1 MPTFKD
7 ILDLAGKIKNPKLR
21 KMVTD
26 TLRNPGPL
34 SNKGMKLSQVPFE
47 QAPASIDWH
56 HAKTGGLVEHTYFV
70 TKVCISVAEEISKV
84 YGTEIDMD
92 SLIAGSLLHDI
103 GKVWGVRKT
112 RSGKWQ
118 NTGSSIDHT
127 MLGTAELHARHFP
140 ETVVHIVAA
149 HFGDQGPTPPQTIEA
164 YILHAIDNM
173 DAVLNSEV
181 EKENLVRLII
191 G

>member
-1 MPTFKD
+1 MKD
-7 ILDLAGKIKNPKLR
+7 LLDLAGRIKDLKLR
-21 KMVTD
+21 KMVIE

-34 SNKGMKLSQVPFE
+34 SNKGMKLPQVPFE
-47 QAPASIDWH
+47 SAPASVDWH

-70 TKVCISVAEEISKV
+70 TKVCISVAEEISEV
-84 YGTEIDMD
+84 YKTEIDMD

-103 GKVWGVRKT
+103 GKVWGVRKSK
-112 RSGKWQ
+112 SGKWQ
-118 NTGSSIDHT
+118 SSGVSLDHT

-140 ETVVHIVAA
+140 EKVVHIVAA

-164 YILHAIDNM
+164 YILHVVDNM
-173 DAVLNSEV
+173 DAVLNPEV
-181 EKENLVRLII
+181 EKENLISLII

>member
-7 ILDLAGKIKNPKLR
+7 ILEFAARIKDPKLR

-26 TLRNPGPL
+26 ILRNPGPL

-47 QAPASIDWH
+47 QAPASVDWH

-70 TKVCISVAEEISKV
+70 TKICISVAEELKKV
-84 YGTEIDMD
+84 YKAEIDMD
-92 SLIAGSLLHDI
+92 ALIAGSLLHDI
-103 GKVWGVRKT
+103 GKVWGVKRSK
-112 RSGKWQ
+112 SGKWHSS
-118 NTGSSIDHT
+118 GSTIDHT
-127 MLGTAELHARHFP
+127 MLGTSELHARHFP
-140 ETVVHIVAA
+140 EKVVHIVAS

-164 YILHAIDNM
+164 YILHTIDNM
-173 DAVLNSEV
+173 DAVMNSNV
-181 EKENLVRLII
+181 EESKIINLII

>member
-7 ILDLAGKIKNPKLR
+7 LLEFTGRIKDAKLR
-21 KMVTD
+21 KMVMD
-26 TLRNPGPL
+26 TLRNPGAI
-34 SNKGMKLSQVPFE
+34 SNRSMKFPRVPFE
-47 QAPASIDWH
+47 QAPASMDWH
-56 HAKTGGLVEHTYFV
+56 HAKTGGLLEHTYAV
-70 TKVCISVAEEISKV
+70 TKMSISVAEDIHKI
-84 YGTEIDMD
+84 YGTEMDMD

-112 RSGKWQ
+112 KRGKWES
-118 NTGSSIDHT
+118 TGSTIDHT

-140 ETVVHIVAA
+140 EKVVHIVAA

-164 YILHAIDNM
+164 LIVHTIDNM
-173 DAVLNSEV
+173 DAVMHGAV
-181 EKENLVRLII
+181 EEQNMIKLIL

>member
-1 MPTFKD
+1 MPTMKD
-7 ILDLAGKIKNPKLR
+7 ILELAGRIKNPKLR
-21 KMVTD
+21 KMVID

-34 SNKGMKLSQVPFE
+34 SNRGMKLNQVPFE

-56 HAKTGGLVEHTYFV
+56 HAKTGGLAEHTYFV
-70 TKVCISVAEEISKV
+70 TKVCISVAEEISRV
-84 YGTEIDMD
+84 YKTKMDMD
-92 SLIAGSLLHDI
+92 SLIAGALLHDI
-103 GKVWGVRKT
+103 GKVWGVRKS

-118 NTGSSIDHT
+118 PAGSTIDHT

-140 ETVVHIVAA
+140 EKVVHIVAA

-181 EKENLVRLII
+181 EKENLISLII

>member
-7 ILDLAGKIKNPKLR
+7 ILDLAGRIKEPKLR
-21 KMVTD
+21 KMVID
-26 TLRNPGPL
+26 TVRNPGSL
-34 SNKGMKLSQVPFE
+34 SNKSMKFPQVPFD

-56 HAKTGGLVEHTYFV
+56 HAKTGGLVEHTYIV
-70 TKVCISVAEEISKV
+70 TKMCISLAEDLEKF
-84 YGTEIDMD
+84 YKAGIDMD
-92 SLIAGSLLHDI
+92 SLIAGALLHDI

-112 RSGKWQ
+112 KSGKWVSA
-118 NTGSSIDHT
+118 GSTIDHT

-140 ETVVHIVAA
+140 EKVVHIVAS

-164 YILHAIDNM
+164 YMVHTIDNM
-173 DAVLNSEV
+173 DAVLNGNV
-181 EKENLVRLII
+181 EESKIINLLI

>member
-7 ILDLAGKIKNPKLR
+7 ILELAGKIKNPRLR

-26 TLRNPGPL
+26 ILKNPGPL
-34 SNKGMKLSQVPFE
+34 SNRGMKLNQVPFE

-56 HAKTGGLVEHTYFV
+56 HMKTGGLVEHTYAV
-70 TKVCISVAEEISKV
+70 TKMCISVAEEVSRI
-84 YGTEIDMD
+84 YRTPLDMD
-92 SLIAGSLLHDI
+92 ALIAGALLHDI

-112 RSGKWQ
+112 RSGRWQ
-118 NTGSSIDHT
+118 ATGTTIDHT
-127 MLGTAELHARHFP
+127 ILGTSELHARHFP
-140 ETVVHIVAA
+140 EKVVHIVAA

-164 YILHAIDNM
+164 LIVHTIDNM
-173 DAVLNSEV
+173 DAVMNGSV
-181 EKENLVRLII
+181 EEQKVISLLL